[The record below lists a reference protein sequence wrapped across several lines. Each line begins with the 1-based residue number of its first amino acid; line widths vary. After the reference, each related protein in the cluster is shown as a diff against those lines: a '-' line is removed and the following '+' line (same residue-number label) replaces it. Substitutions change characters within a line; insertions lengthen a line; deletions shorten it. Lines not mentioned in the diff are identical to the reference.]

1 MNQEPKSQSY
11 DVVVAGGG
19 AIGLACAWRLSQRG
33 LSVLV
38 AERDRPGAGASG
50 VAAGMLAPVTEAE
63 FGEEALLAANLASA
77 AAWPGFAAELEQAS
91 GMTAGF
97 RETGALVVAV
107 DRDDAEELRRLHAFQ
122 ERLGLGA
129 EWLTPRAAR
138 RLEPGLSPRIAGA
151 IHAPHD
157 HQVDPAALV
166 RALEAA
172 ATRAGAEIC
181 SGVEI
186 AAVEATSVETAGGLR
201 IDAGDVVVAAGCWS
215 GALAG
220 VAVRP
225 VKGQIL
231 NCELRDT
238 DRLCERLVRTPRCY
252 VVDRGDGRVVI
263 GATMEERGFDT
274 DVTAGGVF
282 ELLEAAR
289 EALPDVGELRL
300 TSATAGL
307 RPGTPDNLPL
317 VGRPDAG
324 GPVLATGHHRN
335 GVLLAPLTADA
346 VAAIAFGEAPPP
358 AAVALGPARV
368 EVALR

>member
-1 MNQEPKSQSY
+1 MNQEPKTQSY
-11 DVVVAGGG
+11 DAVVIGGG
-19 AIGLACAWRLSQRG
+19 AIGLACAWRLAQRG

-63 FGEEALLAANLASA
+63 FGEEALLQANLASA
-77 AAWPGFAAELEQAS
+77 GAWPAFAAELAEAS
-91 GMTAGF
+91 GMPTGF
-97 RETGALVVAV
+97 RESGALVVAV

-122 ERLGLGA
+122 ERLGLA
-129 EWLTPRAAR
+129 AQWLVPRAAR

-151 IHAPHD
+151 IHAPQD
-157 HQVDPAALV
+157 HQVDPGALVAAL
-166 RALEAA
+166 AA
-172 ATRAGAEIC
+172 AAARAGAEIC
-181 SGVEI
+181 AGLDI
-186 AAVEATSVETAGGLR
+186 AEAEPGAIETSAGLR
-201 IDAGDVVVAAGCWS
+201 IEAEHVVVAAGCWS

-220 VAVRP
+220 VPVRP

-231 NCELRDT
+231 HCTTRGP

-274 DVTAGGVF
+274 DVTAEGVF
-282 ELLEAAR
+282 RLLEAAR
-289 EALPDVGELRL
+289 EALPDVEELRFDG
-300 TSATAGL
+300 AAAGL

-317 VGRPDAG
+317 VGRAEPHG
-324 GPVLATGHHRN
+324 LVLATGHHRN

-346 VAAIAFGEAPPP
+346 VAAEVLGDAVPEEAAAFS
-358 AAVALGPARV
+358 PARL
-368 EVALR
+368 EVAVP